1 MPEVTR
7 IINEL
12 LATNTYFCELKDKKC
27 LVIDPGSDYERIS
40 AHLTKSALIP
50 AAILLTHG
58 HFDHVAGAVQL
69 QREYPCKIYMNKK
82 DLKTLKLS
90 NFMMKMFG
98 LEGKIEI
105 PKVDIA
111 FDDSHNFEFENQTV
125 EFTLTPGHTYGSCV
139 IKIDNFL
146 FTGDTLFYTKV
157 SSKIPNENPK
167 QLIDSQNF
175 ILRNFNENLTILPG
189 HGESALLKD
198 VKKGFVSSIND

>member
-1 MPEVTR
+1 MPVVKR

-12 LATNTYFCELKDKKC
+12 LGTNTYIYELRDQKC
-27 LVIDPGSDYERIS
+27 LVIDPGSDYEKIS
-40 AHLTKSALIP
+40 AHLQSSGLRP
-50 AAILLTHG
+50 VAILFTHG
-58 HFDHVAGAVQL
+58 HFDHVASAAHL
-69 QREYPCKIYMNKK
+69 QRDYPCQTFMNKK

-105 PKVDIA
+105 PKVDVP
-111 FDDSHNFEFENQTV
+111 FDDSQNFSFENQEV
-125 EFTLTPGHTYGSCV
+125 QFTLTPGHTFGSCV
-139 IKIDNFL
+139 IKIDENL

-157 SSKIPNENPK
+157 SSKIPNESPK

-175 ILRNFNENLTILPG
+175 ILQNFNENLTVLPG
-189 HGESALLKD
+189 HGEGALLKD